1 MKKLELQNK
10 SHSYHMNLENIKIK
24 QLQHQIKCLEN
35 ENQNM
40 KSSLDKHKIKN
51 YGSGQIF
58 TKGITE
64 DSISIISR

>member
-10 SHSYHMNLENIKIK
+10 SHRYHRNVENIKIK
-24 QLQHQIKCLEN
+24 ELQHEVKRLED
-35 ENQNM
+35 EN
-40 KSSLDKHKIKN
+40 KKLRSCLDKLKN
-51 YGSGQIF
+51 KSYGSRQSF